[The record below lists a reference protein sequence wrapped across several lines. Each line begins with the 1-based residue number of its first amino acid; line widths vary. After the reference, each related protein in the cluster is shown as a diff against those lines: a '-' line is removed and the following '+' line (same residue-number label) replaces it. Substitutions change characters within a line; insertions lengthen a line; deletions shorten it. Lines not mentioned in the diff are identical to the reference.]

1 MNILTRWEIA
11 GTLRRLDDQKYQDG
25 EWNGFEQHPAGPAPI
40 WRQTH
45 DHLPAPSPAYI
56 LRAWRKINK
65 KQTKTKWVLLCDML
79 LGAKSVCDTSQAWP
93 WLFADRLAFFYGAL
107 DPTSRLGTRR
117 KTDNVYDAQLEI
129 NARSGWKQETKIDT
143 PKGWKRGYRCDSFDS
158 VQFVPELTSHSREV
172 CCRARVVHE
181 NPRKKAELP
190 FILLLGV
197 SFFNCVCVDIN
208 NVYLRL
214 EGGCTFKWLER
225 NKSMKVAD

>member
-1 MNILTRWEIA
+1 MNLTYSKSKLNSIKSYQVGNCGDAATPWWSKIPRRWVKR
-11 GTLRRLDDQKYQDG
+11 LRTTSCWPGSYLTTDSRPFASSFSGLYTTRMAK
-25 EWNGFEQHPAGPAPI
+25 
-40 WRQTH
+40 
-45 DHLPAPSPAYI
+45 
-56 LRAWRKINK
+56 NK
-65 KQTKTKWVLLCDML
+65 QNNTKSKWVLLWDML

-197 SFFNCVCVDIN
+197 SFFQLC
-208 NVYLRL
+208 LRRY
-214 EGGCTFKWLER
+214 K
-225 NKSMKVAD
+225 